1 MKRVGYFDKIDTK
14 EKAYILGFLIADGH
28 IEKNNQVIEVATAIK
43 DKEIIEFISK
53 ELGSTYNEDL
63 TFNKQKR
70 IFPKAETF
78 FYSKKDKET
87 LIKLFGGRLKEE
99 RRIPRINVEL
109 EKYLIK
115 GIFDADGCITWGFR
129 KDRNRLWQKVSI
141 TSSLSILTGVQ
152 QILLKNG
159 ISTIVRPKTNENC
172 FIIEF
177 GNEYDIYMF
186 YKYIKNDLNPL
197 KRKEIYFNEWIGE
210 TIKKY
215 SDFKTGEKVTF
226 VDKRTLKKYNIT
238 PEYDKIGEFIII
250 NVKNN
255 KCDLKNNLETIKS
268 VDVKF
273 LSKKGISNY
282 ALRLELEELRE
293 GTFE

>member
-14 EKAYILGFLIADGH
+14 EKAYILGFIIADGH
-28 IEKNNQVIEVATAIK
+28 IGKNNQTIEVSTAIK
-43 DKEIIEFISK
+43 DKEIIEFISN
-53 ELGSTYNEDL
+53 ELGSTYDEDL
-63 TFNKQKR
+63 KFDKQKR
-70 IFPKAETF
+70 IFPKAKTF

-99 RRIPRINVEL
+99 RRIPRISEKL
-109 EKYLIK
+109 EKYFIK
-115 GIFDADGCITWGFR
+115 GIFDADGCITWGYR

-152 QILLKNG
+152 QVLLNNS
-159 ISTIVRPKTNENC
+159 ISTIVRPKSDENC

-177 GNEYDIYMF
+177 ANEYDIYKF
-186 YKYIKNDLNPL
+186 YKYIKTDLIPL
-197 KRKEIYFNEWIGE
+197 KRKEIHFNEWLGE

-215 SDFKTGEKVTF
+215 NDFKIGCKVTF
-226 VDKRTLKKYNIT
+226 VCSTTLRKYNIQSD
-238 PEYDKIGEFIII
+238 YNKIGEYTVV
-250 NVKNN
+250 NVKGN
-255 KCDLKNNLETIKS
+255 KCDIKNNLEIIEN
-268 VDVKF
+268 VDTKF